1 MPPCQES
8 QFKVKSTGQGISRNF
23 QRSIESYL
31 NITEN
36 YFADYIVMLALN
48 YETMSHRTYMGISLV
63 SIIEIL
69 GELFGLRLI
78 PRLWGDARLHGVGG
92 RT

>member
-1 MPPCQES
+1 
-8 QFKVKSTGQGISRNF
+8 
-23 QRSIESYL
+23 
-31 NITEN
+31 
-36 YFADYIVMLALN
+36 
-48 YETMSHRTYMGISLV
+48 MGILLV